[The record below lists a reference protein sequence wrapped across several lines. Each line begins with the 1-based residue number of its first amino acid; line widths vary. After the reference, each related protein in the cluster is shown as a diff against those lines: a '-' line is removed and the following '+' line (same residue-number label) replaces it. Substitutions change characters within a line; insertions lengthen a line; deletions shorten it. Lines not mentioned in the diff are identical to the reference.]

1 MKLNRYLE
9 DLGLDWYHLPGN
21 YVSKTSFRE
30 RLKRRIYKI
39 KRGFCFMF
47 SALEDRAPDYHDTWE
62 SQAFDKRNKED
73 DEGFCTWEFFSL
85 DYSMA
90 LYIYPRLCKFRDEY
104 AHYGTPGC
112 LCHDKDG
119 KQLPGDEGHIK
130 WMEILDKMILAF
142 RYIIVEPSWKDTDEL
157 REIQAKIDEGMHL
170 FADYYQCLWW

>member
-62 SQAFDKRNKED
+62 AQAFDIRNKED
-73 DEGFCTWEFFSL
+73 NEGFCDYEFFSL

-90 LYIYPRLCKFRDEY
+90 LYIYPRLCRFREKY
-104 AHYGTPGC
+104 AHYGVPGC
-112 LCHDKDG
+112 LCY
-119 KQLPGDEGHIK
+119 DEEGNHIDTDEASK
-130 WMEILDKMILAF
+130 NWLAILDKMILAF
-142 RYIIVEPSWKDTDEL
+142 KYIINEPDWKDIEEC
-157 REIQAKIDEGMHL
+157 RAINAKIEEGLKL
-170 FADYYQCLWW
+170 FGEYYCSLWY